1 MYNLCKLLK
10 DWENYGH
17 SNMRSRNFHNY
28 RLLIVQKFESG
39 NPDFP
44 NKETVVKFC
53 NKWVKD
59 MAQHPSE
66 CMSDYLLFDEDNNEL
81 VKCYKSRSKP
91 FTVTEV
97 FPEDY
102 SLIKIDD
109 ECMVNE
115 DHQII
120 QFQDGKTFYLNAID
134 SDELSFELKRP
145 YMSISGVV
153 LDYVWSGS
161 YKVWIKL

>member
-17 SNMRSRNFHNY
+17 SNMRPRNFHNY

-39 NPDFP
+39 NPYFP
-44 NKETVVKFC
+44 NEEAVVKFC
-53 NKWVKD
+53 NRWVED
-59 MAQHPSE
+59 NSSG

-81 VKCYKSRSKP
+81 VKYYKSTSKP

-115 DHQII
+115 DHKII
-120 QFQDGKTFYLNAID
+120 QFQDGKTFYLDAID
-134 SDELSFELKRP
+134 DELSFELKRP
-145 YMSISGVV
+145 YMSISSVV